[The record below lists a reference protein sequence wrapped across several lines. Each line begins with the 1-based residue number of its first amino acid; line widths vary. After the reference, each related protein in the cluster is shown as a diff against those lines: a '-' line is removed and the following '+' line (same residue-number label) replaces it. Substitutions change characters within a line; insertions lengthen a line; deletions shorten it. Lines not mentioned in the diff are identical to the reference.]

1 MRNIRGIVLALI
13 AALAVW
19 ATQAQ
24 NNAEISV
31 NELTYNFGT
40 IAEID
45 GSAEH
50 VFTLKNTGTSPL
62 VITRITASCGCA
74 QPEWSK
80 EPIAAGGSGEVKV
93 VFDPQGR
100 PGPFHKTI
108 SIYSNANKSPLTVA
122 IRGTVTPKSMQ
133 PQLIYPYA
141 IGDLKM
147 TSKSVLFSSVR
158 PTETLGERINVI
170 NESDKPMTIQLG
182 KTPDYIHVEA
192 NPQTI
197 AAGKTGEITVML
209 DGRNAKN
216 KGRIAL
222 ELPITL
228 NDEGA
233 KATSGSIH
241 IAANLIDNFNKLS
254 NSEREQAPVAEI
266 SSTLLEFG
274 KVAEKGGLIPLLG
287 GKTSISFEIKN
298 TGKSPLLIYSIT
310 SDDNRLDISGGRREL
325 KPGGSTTIKIAIQP
339 KEIKAQMEALVN
351 LVCNDPNGPVR
362 LIKVTAYK

>member
-13 AALAVW
+13 AALTVW
-19 ATQAQ
+19 AIQAQ

-40 IAEID
+40 IAEAD
-45 GSAEH
+45 GPAAH
-50 VFTLKNTGTSPL
+50 VFTLKNTGTAPL

-80 EPIAAGGSGEVKV
+80 EPIAAGGDGEIKV

-108 SIYSNANKSPLTVA
+108 SVYSNANKSPVTLA

-133 PQLIYPYA
+133 PQLVYPYT

-147 TSKSVLFSSVR
+147 TSKTVLFSSVR
-158 PTETLGERINVI
+158 PTETLGERINVM
-170 NESDKPMTIQLG
+170 NESDVPITIQLG

-192 NPQTI
+192 NPKTI
-197 AAGKTGEITVML
+197 APGKTGEITVML

-216 KGRIAL
+216 KGRMTL
-222 ELPITL
+222 DLPITL
-228 NDEGA
+228 NGGET
-233 KATSGSIH
+233 KEIIGSIH
-241 IAANLIDNFNKLS
+241 IAANLIDNFSKLS
-254 NSEREQAPVAEI
+254 NSERAQAPVAEI
-266 SSTLLEFG
+266 SNTLLAFG
-274 KVAEKGGLIPLLG
+274 KVAEKGGFLPLLS
-287 GKTSISFEIKN
+287 GKASITFDIKN

-325 KPGGSTTIKIAIQP
+325 KPGASTTIKISIQP
-339 KEIKAQMEALVN
+339 KDIKAQMEALVN
-351 LVCNDPNGPVR
+351 VVCNDPNGPVR